1 MMLRLSNDNQQMATD
16 PTGLD
21 KAGFT
26 LVEVLVAICMLSI
39 LMAAVISVMV
49 PLRRSYT
56 TQEVAAAAQQ
66 NVRMAISYMV
76 NDIRLAGLDPSEQAH
91 TGFEQA
97 IATAIQFT
105 SDRVPEGGSE
115 SNGTID
121 DDHFERVTYYWN
133 VADNTLRLRLYN
145 SQEQTL
151 VNNVTGVRFR
161 YFDGDGNA
169 TADLTEIRAV
179 QISLTVQEP
188 AGRGGLLERSY
199 STRVRCRNM
208 GI

>member
-1 MMLRLSNDNQQMATD
+1 MMWRLSDEIQPVQTD
-16 PTGLD
+16 S
-21 KAGFT
+21 AGFT
-26 LVEVLVAICMLSI
+26 LIELLVAICMLSL

-56 TQEVAAAAQQ
+56 AQEAAAGAQQ
-66 NVRMAISYMV
+66 SVRMAMEYMV
-76 NDIRLAGLDPSEQAH
+76 NDLRLVGLDPSQQAH

-97 IATAIQFT
+97 IATSVQFT
-105 SDRVPEGGSE
+105 SDRAAEGDTE

-121 DDHFERVTYYWN
+121 DDNYERLTYYWN
-133 VADNTLRLRLYN
+133 VDDNTLRLRLYN

-151 VNNVTGVRFR
+151 VNNVTSLRFR
-161 YFDGDGNA
+161 YFDSDGA
-169 TADLTEIRAV
+169 ETADLSEIRSV
-179 QISLTVQEP
+179 QILLTVREP
-188 AGRGGLLERSY
+188 AGRDGVVERSY

>member
-1 MMLRLSNDNQQMATD
+1 MMRCQSNKMQPVQAHPSRTA
-16 PTGLD
+16 

-26 LVEVLVAICMLSI
+26 LIELLVAICMLSL

-56 TQEVAAAAQQ
+56 TQEVAAGAQQ
-66 NVRMAISYMV
+66 SVRMAMEYMV
-76 NDIRLAGLDPSEQAH
+76 NDLRLAGLDPSQQAH

-97 IATAIQFT
+97 IATSVQFT
-105 SDRVPEGGSE
+105 SDRVPEGATE

-121 DDHFERVTYYWN
+121 DDNYERLAYYWN
-133 VADNTLRLRLYN
+133 VDDNSLRLRLYN

-151 VNNVTGVRFR
+151 VNNVTGLRFR
-161 YFDGDGNA
+161 YFDENGNE
-169 TADLTEIRAV
+169 TADLTEIRSV

-188 AGRGGLLERSY
+188 AGRDGIVERSY

-208 GI
+208 GV